1 MRFFCNSYAKSS
13 MQHGYSLVRR
23 GKTAVGNCHQIVR
36 KNSLICLGDFVL
48 LRVGLLSCI
57 GLLAALLCGGS
68 AALAAS
74 APSAAPIGNWLT
86 ADHSAV
92 IEVAP
97 CGSGQLCGRI
107 VGIALKHQG
116 EPMPVDWRGQPQ
128 CGEVIIQTALVTGD
142 DGAGHWAGKVLDP
155 RNGNVYHASI
165 ALDANHDLR
174 MRGYLALPIL
184 GQTQI
189 WQPYDG
195 HIPLGCKLP
204 HAPG

>member
-1 MRFFCNSYAKSS
+1 

-23 GKTAVGNCHQIVR
+23 GQTLLGNCHQIVR

-48 LRVGLLSCI
+48 LRFLRGFWLS
-57 GLLAALLCGGS
+57 AALLSAVLLWGGR

-92 IEVAP
+92 IQVAP

-116 EPMPVDWRGQPQ
+116 DPMPVDWRGQPQ
-128 CGEVIIQTALVTGD
+128 CGEVIIQTALVTSDG
-142 DGAGHWAGKVLDP
+142 GAGHWVGKVLDP

-165 ALDANHDLR
+165 ALDANHDLL

-195 HIPLGCKLP
+195 QIPVGCKLP